1 MTLHLNM
8 AELGPEV
15 VNVNGDNWPL
25 NKETGFSP
33 LDTFVLAVAGCSA
46 GVYRNILNN
55 SKIDHTF
62 HDIAIDFDRSEES
75 AKPVTAITITM
86 YVRVAEENQG
96 RAERATK
103 MIHKYCPVVQ
113 SIDPNIQVNEIV
125 VFQ

>member
-1 MTLHLNM
+1 M
-8 AELGPEV
+8 
-15 VNVNGDNWPL
+15 
-25 NKETGFSP
+25 
-33 LDTFVLAVAGCSA
+33 
-46 GVYRNILNN
+46 
-55 SKIDHTF
+55 
-62 HDIAIDFDRSEES
+62 AIDFDRSEES

-86 YVRVAEENQG
+86 YVTVAEENQG

>member
-8 AELGPEV
+8 AELGPEA
-15 VNVNGDNWPL
+15 VNENGNWEM

-33 LDTFVLAVAGCSA
+33 LNTMVLAVAGCSA

-62 HDIAIDFDRSEES
+62 HDVTIDYERSEES
-75 AKPVTAITITM
+75 AKPVTSITINM
-86 YVRVAEENQG
+86 YLTVDEENQG

-113 SIDPNIQVNEIV
+113 SIDPSILVTENV

>member
-8 AELGPEV
+8 TDLGPEA
-15 VNVNGDNWPL
+15 VNDQGSNWPL

-33 LDTFVLAVAGCSA
+33 LNTFVLAVAGCSA

-62 HDIAIDFDRSEES
+62 HDVAIDFDRSDDQ

-86 YVRVAEENQG
+86 YVTVAEENQR

-113 SIDPNIQVNEIV
+113 SIDPNIQVTETVI
-125 VFQ
+125 FQ

>member
-8 AELGPEV
+8 TTLGPEA
-15 VNVNGDNWPL
+15 VNDQGDNWPL

-33 LDTFVLAVAGCSA
+33 LNTFVLSVAGCSA
-46 GVYRNILNN
+46 GVYRNILDN
-55 SKIDHTF
+55 SKIDYTF
-62 HDIAIDFDRSEES
+62 HDVAIDFERSDEG

-86 YVRVAEENQG
+86 YVSVAEENQG

-113 SIDPNIQVNEIV
+113 SIDPNIQVTENV

>member
-8 AELGPEV
+8 PDLGPEA
-15 VNVNGDNWPL
+15 VNANGDNWPL

-33 LDTFVLAVAGCSA
+33 LNTFVLSVAGCSA

-62 HDIAIDFDRSEES
+62 HDVAIDYDRSEEG

-86 YVRVAEENQG
+86 YVTVDEEHQG

-113 SIDPNIQVNEIV
+113 SIDPNIQVTERVI
-125 VFQ
+125 FQ